1 MQKILDFAS
10 RGIGPAAFLLQ
21 ELLSK
26 IQNLNFALSWNE
38 SLAGHSAIHQDGI
51 VVHLMGHNNPSP

>member
-1 MQKILDFAS
+1 LILHLAES
-10 RGIGPAAFLLQ
+10 AAFLLQ

-26 IQNLNFALSWNE
+26 FQNLNFALSWNE